1 MKTRCIVILENCYL
15 FNERMNVSLTEKN
28 QRTVPKRLVMVHT
41 RKICQ
46 ISRQKCTLMYGN
58 TYLLSLIKWIQLLL
72 FLYKAEIQGAF
83 ESFCDKM
90 LLLWDS

>member
-1 MKTRCIVILENCYL
+1 
-15 FNERMNVSLTEKN
+15 
-28 QRTVPKRLVMVHT
+28 
-41 RKICQ
+41 
-46 ISRQKCTLMYGN
+46 MYGN